1 MHIPAQTLCKCAM
14 CEDFLSYTYI
24 VYTHTDCWRVIRAII
39 AQFPFLYYILLYSVH
54 VYIPRL
60 HKLHEK
66 KLKIQSQNKNSLA
79 CFDRQLT
86 QPHTMCPSGVAC
98 LKIHSAAQLLREQ
111 STYITCSNSN
121 FSFHQ
126 AVHHHYFLFCCLKLS
141 LRSLF
146 ISRSPNLAAKLRIT
160 WVTWT
165 WRAKIPFWRFPKQW
179 KDRELHLMTGTL
191 PVLVSLMMTISVCQD
206 RGALMRHV
214 LMILDQ
220 PAPIPRGTV
229 KMVTSTQNR

>member
-1 MHIPAQTLCKCAM
+1 M
-14 CEDFLSYTYI
+14 CNVRRFPELYLYCVHSYRLLTSDQSNYCS
-24 VYTHTDCWRVIRAII
+24 VS
-39 AQFPFLYYILLYSVH
+39 FSLLYLTVLCTC
-54 VYIPRL
+54 L
-60 HKLHEK
+60 HTQTTQTPWKVKK

-111 STYITCSNSN
+111 STHITCSNSN

-165 WRAKIPFWRFPKQW
+165 WRAKIPFWRFPKLW